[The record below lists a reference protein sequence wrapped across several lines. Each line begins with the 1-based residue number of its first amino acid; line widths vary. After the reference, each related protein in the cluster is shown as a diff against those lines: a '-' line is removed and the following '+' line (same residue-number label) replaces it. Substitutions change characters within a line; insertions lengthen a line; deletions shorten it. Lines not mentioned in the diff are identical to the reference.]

1 MREQAPLALPPPAG
15 PAHWEEESP
24 LGVRVMTALGS
35 ANGAF
40 LSLAAALHA
49 ARPGMPALGLA
60 GHILAGLAR
69 VESQPHGFAVP
80 LALYDIRFRDERFWR
95 LEVAACRSVHDGQA
109 VAATDARVV
118 RFARTAVTLAWHLA
132 QSEPRAARLA
142 LGMETP
148 VQEALTALPV
158 GALDALAQRVA
169 GVVAARFCTRERFW
183 GLVTAAIRFGQD
195 NAAIERLRLL
205 GLQLQGAES
214 ARVQQLNRRLRR
226 TAPP

>member
-1 MREQAPLALPPPAG
+1 M
-15 PAHWEEESP
+15 
-24 LGVRVMTALGS
+24 
-35 ANGAF
+35 
-40 LSLAAALHA
+40 
-49 ARPGMPALGLA
+49 
-60 GHILAGLAR
+60 
-69 VESQPHGFAVP
+69 
-80 LALYDIRFRDERFWR
+80 
-95 LEVAACRSVHDGQA
+95 
-109 VAATDARVV
+109 
-118 RFARTAVTLAWHLA
+118 TLAWHFA

-142 LGMETP
+142 LGMETT

-158 GALDALAQRVA
+158 GALEPLAQRVA

-226 TAPP
+226 TETP